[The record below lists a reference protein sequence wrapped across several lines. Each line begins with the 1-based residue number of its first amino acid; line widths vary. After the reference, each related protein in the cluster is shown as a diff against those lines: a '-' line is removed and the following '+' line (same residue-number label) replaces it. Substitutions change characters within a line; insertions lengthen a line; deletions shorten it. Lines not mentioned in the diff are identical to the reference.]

1 MEQTLVS
8 KQELESV
15 LCPLTLLQV
24 LHTCK
29 RVLLDFVLDML
40 AVGALIK
47 QFLIF
52 FGLVG
57 AFDKAE
63 VLQDLELVRQTL
75 GQAESL

>member
-1 MEQTLVS
+1 
-8 KQELESV
+8 
-15 LCPLTLLQV
+15 
-24 LHTCK
+24 
-29 RVLLDFVLDML
+29 ML